1 MKKLLIFS
9 AILPVLFMACAEE
22 PLPSGEPPAP
32 TPEEAK
38 KKSGDTSIVIPEEGY

>member
-22 PLPSGEPPAP
+22 QFTRKDLERMN
-32 TPEEAK
+32 
-38 KKSGDTSIVIPEEGY
+38 DR